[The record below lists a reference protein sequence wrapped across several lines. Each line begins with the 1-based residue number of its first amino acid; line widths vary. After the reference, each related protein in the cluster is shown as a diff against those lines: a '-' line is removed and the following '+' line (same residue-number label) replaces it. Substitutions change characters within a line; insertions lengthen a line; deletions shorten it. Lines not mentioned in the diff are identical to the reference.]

1 MDRVFQDF
9 MIYLLGYPALAWM
22 MMAMW
27 WRYKLN
33 DKHNFR
39 KKSPQGTTQEADKPV
54 TSSRYFVA

>member
-1 MDRVFQDF
+1 MDKVFQDF

-39 KKSPQGTTQEADKPV
+39 KKSTRSCLG
-54 TSSRYFVA
+54 

>member
-1 MDRVFQDF
+1 MDKVFQDF

-39 KKSPQGTTQEADKPV
+39 KKSAPGARALKG
-54 TSSRYFVA
+54 RLVAC